1 VNEVIDALWSQI
13 EPDVYITREQFA
25 RGLEEWEIT
34 PIRIGGELAY
44 VTLIRGPELHYTSF
58 GGHRIS
64 PGLIRGWLA
73 PLLERYGYATT
84 RTPREEL
91 RQQRLNVLIGGRVT
105 EESEF
110 FVHFRLDQKC
120 RS

>member
-1 VNEVIDALWSQI
+1 
-13 EPDVYITREQFA
+13 
-25 RGLEEWEIT
+25 
-34 PIRIGGELAY
+34 
-44 VTLIRGPELHYTSF
+44 
-58 GGHRIS
+58 
-64 PGLIRGWLA
+64 LIRGWLA